1 MYLVLKLLHVASVIA
16 FLGNI
21 TTGLFW
27 HRHAARTRD
36 PKILAFTMGGII
48 RSDRIFTIPGV
59 IGITVAGFAAA
70 IHGKLPLLGTPWIL
84 WAIIL
89 FSFSG
94 FVFSARLAPLQRQLR
109 DMAAEGAQSGAFDY
123 ARYHALTRRWE
134 LWGAMALGA
143 PLVAFVLMVLKP
155 T

>member
-1 MYLVLKLLHVASVIA
+1 MYLVLKLLHVAAVIA

-48 RSDRIFTIPGV
+48 RSDRVFTVPGV
-59 IGITVAGFAAA
+59 IGVTVAGFAAA
-70 IHGKLPLLGTPWIL
+70 IHGGLPLLRTPWIL
-84 WAIIL
+84 WGIL
-89 FSFSG
+89 LLSFSG
-94 FVFSARLAPLQRQLR
+94 VIFSTRLAPIQRQLR
-109 DMAAEGAQSGAFDY
+109 DMATEGAQSGSFDY
-123 ARYHALTRRWE
+123 PRYHELTRRWE
-134 LWGAMALGA
+134 LWGALALGA

-155 T
+155 A

>member
-36 PKILAFTMGGII
+36 PKILAHVMDGII
-48 RSDRIFTIPGV
+48 QSDRIFTIPGV
-59 IGITVAGFAAA
+59 IGITVAGFCAA
-70 IHGKLPLLGTPWIL
+70 IVGEIPLLRTPWVFWSIV
-84 WAIIL
+84 L
-89 FSFSG
+89 FSISG
-94 FVFSARLAPLQRQLR
+94 IVFSIRLAPIQRQLR
-109 DMAAEGAQSGAFDY
+109 DMARAGATSGAFDME
-123 ARYHALTRRWE
+123 RYHALTRRWE
-134 LWGAMALGA
+134 FWGAIALGA
-143 PLVAFVLMVLKP
+143 PLGAFILMVLKP

>member
-1 MYLVLKLLHVASVIA
+1 MYLVLKLLHVAAVIA

-36 PKILAFTMGGII
+36 SKILAFTMGGII

-59 IGITVAGFAAA
+59 IVVTVAGFAAA
-70 IHGKLPLLGTPWIL
+70 IQGGLPLLRTPWIL

-89 FSFSG
+89 FSISG
-94 FVFSARLAPLQRQLR
+94 IVFSTRLAPIQRQLR
-109 DMAAEGAQSGAFDY
+109 DMADAGAQSGTFDY
-123 ARYHALTRRWE
+123 LRYHALTRRWE
-134 LWGAMALGA
+134 LWGAVALGA
-143 PLVAFVLMVLKP
+143 PLGALALMVLKP
-155 T
+155 V

>member
-36 PKILAFTMGGII
+36 PKILAHVMDGII
-48 RSDRIFTIPGV
+48 QSDRIFTIPGV
-59 IGITVAGFAAA
+59 IGITVAGFSAA
-70 IHGKLPLLGTPWIL
+70 IVGEIPLLRTPWVFWSIV
-84 WAIIL
+84 L
-89 FSFSG
+89 FSISG
-94 FVFSARLAPLQRQLR
+94 IVFSIRLAPIQRQLR
-109 DMAAEGAQSGAFDY
+109 DMARAGATSGAFDME
-123 ARYHALTRRWE
+123 RYHALTRRWE
-134 LWGAMALGA
+134 LWGAIALGA
-143 PLVAFVLMVLKP
+143 PLGAFILMVLKP